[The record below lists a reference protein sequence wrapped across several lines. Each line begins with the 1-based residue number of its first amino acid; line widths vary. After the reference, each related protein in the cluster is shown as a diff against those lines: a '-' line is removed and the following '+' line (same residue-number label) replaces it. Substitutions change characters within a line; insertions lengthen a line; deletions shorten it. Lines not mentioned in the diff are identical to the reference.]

1 MRLKQEKPNP
11 ADEFVHQLKAV
22 GIQGFTRELLAIPG
36 RKFRIDVAFPAARLA
51 VECMGGVWTDGRHTR
66 GPGYTTD
73 CEKACLLAIEGW
85 QYMPVTSEQIK
96 SGHALQWVEAALRAA
111 KRRLDR

>member
-1 MRLKQEKPNP
+1 
-11 ADEFVHQLKAV
+11 
-22 GIQGFTRELLAIPG
+22 
-36 RKFRIDVAFPAARLA
+36 
-51 VECMGGVWTDGRHTR
+51 
-66 GPGYTTD
+66 
-73 CEKACLLAIEGW
+73 LLAIEGW